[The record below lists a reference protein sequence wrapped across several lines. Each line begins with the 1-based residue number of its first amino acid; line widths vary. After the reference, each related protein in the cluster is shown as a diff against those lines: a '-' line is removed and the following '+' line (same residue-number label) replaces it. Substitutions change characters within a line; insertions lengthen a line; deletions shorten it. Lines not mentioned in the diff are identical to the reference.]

1 MELYQYMSLVFL
13 ELLYWEDKMTKK
25 FNNVYISDSFTIAS
39 IYEKNGPLKDYFD
52 LVYDKDLY
60 YGCDTFEKAEEKMLS
75 NSISRLLNK
84 AKLIDKDIDYV
95 ISGDLQNQIAAS
107 DYALRDF
114 NIPFLGIFSA
124 CATFGE
130 GLLLGANLIEG
141 KMAKNIIVSTSS
153 HNMVAERQF
162 RNPTEY
168 GTPKKKTA
176 TFTSTGA
183 VSMLLSNKKN
193 KIRVVSATP
202 GIVQDKGITDVNN
215 MGAVMAIAV
224 ADTLMR
230 HFKDLKIE
238 PEYYDLILTG
248 DLGVYG
254 KEILTEYMAD
264 YGYDLYKNYND
275 CGLILYDR
283 DKQPVFA
290 GASGPSSSALT
301 LSSYVLVEM
310 LKGKYKRVLI
320 VPTGAIF
327 SPTRVF
333 QKDSIP
339 SIAHAI
345 GLEVVN

>member
-1 MELYQYMSLVFL
+1 
-13 ELLYWEDKMTKK
+13 MTKK
-25 FNNVYISDSFTIAS
+25 FNNVYIKDSYTIAGV
-39 IYEKNGPLKDYFD
+39 YEKDGPIKEYFD
-52 LVYDKDLY
+52 FIYDKDLY

-75 NSISRLLNK
+75 NSISKLISR
-84 AKLIDKDIDYV
+84 AKLIDSDIDYI
-95 ISGDLQNQIAAS
+95 ISGDLQNQIASS
-107 DYALRDF
+107 DYAMRDF

-130 GLLLGANLIEG
+130 GLGIAANFIEG

-168 GTPKKKTA
+168 GAPKKKTS

-183 VSMLLSNKKN
+183 ASILLTNKKS
-193 KIRVVSATP
+193 KIKLTSVTF

-215 MGAVMAIAV
+215 MGAVMAIAA
-224 ADTLMR
+224 ADTIKR
-230 HFKDLKIE
+230 HLKDLNIK
-238 PEYYDLILTG
+238 PDYYDLILTG
-248 DLGVYG
+248 DLGIYG
-254 KEILTEYMAD
+254 KEILIEYLKD
-264 YGYDLYKNYND
+264 QKIDISKNYND

-283 DKQPVFA
+283 NKQNVFA
-290 GASGPSSSALT
+290 GASGPCSSALT
-301 LSSYVLVEM
+301 LSSYILKEM
-310 LKGKYKRVLI
+310 ANGKYQKVLI

-345 GLEVVN
+345 SLEVTE

>member
-1 MELYQYMSLVFL
+1 
-13 ELLYWEDKMTKK
+13 MTKK
-25 FNNVYISDSFTIAS
+25 FNNVYIKDSYTIAGV
-39 IYEKNGPLKDYFD
+39 YEKDGPIKEYFD
-52 LVYDKDLY
+52 FIYNKDLY

-75 NSISRLLNK
+75 NSISKLISR
-84 AKLIDKDIDYV
+84 AKLIDSDIDYI
-95 ISGDLQNQIAAS
+95 ISGDLQNQIASS
-107 DYALRDF
+107 DYAMRDF

-130 GLLLGANLIEG
+130 GLGIAANFIEG

-168 GTPKKKTA
+168 GAPKKKTS

-183 VSMLLSNKKN
+183 ASILLTNKKS
-193 KIRVVSATP
+193 KIKLTSATF

-215 MGAVMAIAV
+215 MGAVMAIAA
-224 ADTLMR
+224 ADTIKR
-230 HFKDLKIE
+230 HLKDLNIK
-238 PEYYDLILTG
+238 PDYYDLILTG
-248 DLGVYG
+248 DLGIYG
-254 KEILTEYMAD
+254 KEILIEYLKD
-264 YGYDLYKNYND
+264 QKIDISKNYND

-283 DKQPVFA
+283 DKQNVFA
-290 GASGPSSSALT
+290 GASGPCSSALT
-301 LSSYVLVEM
+301 LSSYILKEM
-310 LKGKYKRVLI
+310 ANGKYQKVLI

-345 GLEVVN
+345 SLEVTE

>member
-1 MELYQYMSLVFL
+1 
-13 ELLYWEDKMTKK
+13 MTKK
-25 FNNVYISDSFTIAS
+25 FNNVYIKDSYTIAGV
-39 IYEKNGPLKDYFD
+39 YEKDGPIKEYFD
-52 LVYDKDLY
+52 FIYDKDLY

-75 NSISRLLNK
+75 NSISKLISR
-84 AKLIDKDIDYV
+84 AKLIDSDIDYI
-95 ISGDLQNQIAAS
+95 ISGDLQNQIASS
-107 DYALRDF
+107 DYAMRDF

-130 GLLLGANLIEG
+130 GLGIAANFIEG

-168 GTPKKKTA
+168 GAPKKKTS

-183 VSMLLSNKKN
+183 ASILLTNKKS
-193 KIRVVSATP
+193 KIKLTSVTF

-215 MGAVMAIAV
+215 MGAVMAIAA
-224 ADTLMR
+224 ADTIKR
-230 HFKDLKIE
+230 HLKDLNIK
-238 PEYYDLILTG
+238 PDYYDLILTG
-248 DLGVYG
+248 DLGIYG
-254 KEILTEYMAD
+254 KEILIEYLKD
-264 YGYDLYKNYND
+264 QKIDISKNYND

-283 DKQPVFA
+283 DKQNVFA
-290 GASGPSSSALT
+290 GASGPCSSALT
-301 LSSYVLVEM
+301 LSSYILKEM
-310 LKGKYKRVLI
+310 ANGKYQKVLI

-345 GLEVVN
+345 SLEVTE

>member
-1 MELYQYMSLVFL
+1 
-13 ELLYWEDKMTKK
+13 MTRK
-25 FNNVYISDSFTIAS
+25 FNNVYIEDSFTIAGV
-39 IYEKNGPLKDYFD
+39 YEKDGPIASYID
-52 LVYDKDLY
+52 LIYDKDLY

-75 NSISRLLNK
+75 NSISKLLSRVK
-84 AKLIDKDIDYV
+84 MIDKDIDYV
-95 ISGDLQNQIAAS
+95 ISGDLQNQIASS
-107 DYALRDF
+107 DYAMRDF

-130 GLLLGANLIEG
+130 GLFLAANLIEG

-168 GTPKKKTA
+168 GAPKKKTS

-183 VSMLLSNKKN
+183 ASILLTNKKS
-193 KIRVVSATP
+193 KIKVTSATL

-215 MGAVMAIAV
+215 MGAVMAIAA
-224 ADTLMR
+224 ADTLKR
-230 HFKDLKIE
+230 HFKDLDIK
-238 PEYYDLILTG
+238 PDYYDLILTG
-248 DLGVYG
+248 DLGIYG
-254 KEILTEYMAD
+254 KEILIEYLKD
-264 YGYDLYKNYND
+264 YNYDISNNYND

-283 DKQPVFA
+283 DKQEVFA

-301 LSSYVLVEM
+301 LCSYILKEM
-310 LKGKYKRVLI
+310 HNGKYKRILI

-345 GLEVVN
+345 SLEAIN

>member
-1 MELYQYMSLVFL
+1 
-13 ELLYWEDKMTKK
+13 MTKK
-25 FNNVYISDSFTIAS
+25 FNNVYILDSYTIAS
-39 IYEKNGPLKDYFD
+39 VYEANGPISEYFD

-60 YGCDTFEKAEEKMLS
+60 YGSSTFEKAEEKMLED
-75 NSISRLLNK
+75 SISSVMKKVSLL
-84 AKLIDKDIDYV
+84 DSDIDYV
-95 ISGDLQNQIAAS
+95 ISGDLENQIAAS
-107 DYALRDF
+107 DYAMRNF
-114 NIPFLGIFSA
+114 SIPFMGIFSA

-130 GLLLGANLIEG
+130 GLFIGSNLIDG

-168 GTPKKKTA
+168 GAPKKKTA

-183 VSMLLSNKKN
+183 ASLILTNKKS
-193 KIRVVSATP
+193 KIKVTSGTL

-215 MGAVMAIAV
+215 MGGVMAIAA
-224 ADTLMR
+224 ADTLIR
-230 HFKDLKIE
+230 HFKDLKIK
-238 PEYYDLILTG
+238 PDYYDLILTG
-248 DLGVYG
+248 DLGIYG
-254 KEILTEYMAD
+254 KQILIEYLSEF
-264 YGYDLYKNYND
+264 GYDISKNYND

-283 DKQPVFA
+283 EKQPVFA
-290 GASGPSSSALT
+290 GASGPASSALV
-301 LSSYVLVEM
+301 LSSYILKEM
-310 LKGKYKRVLI
+310 EKGKYRRVLI

-345 GLEVVN
+345 GLEAL

>member
-1 MELYQYMSLVFL
+1 
-13 ELLYWEDKMTKK
+13 MTTK
-25 FNNVYISDSFTIAS
+25 FNNVYVKDAYTIAG
-39 IYEKNGPLKDYFD
+39 IYEKDGPLKDYFD
-52 LVYDKDLY
+52 FIYDKDLY
-60 YGCDTFEKAEEKMLS
+60 YGCDTFEKAEEKMLA
-75 NSISRLLNK
+75 NSIS
-84 AKLIDKDIDYV
+84 KLISRTKIIDSDIDYI

-107 DYALRDF
+107 DYAVRDF

-130 GLLLGANLIEG
+130 GLAIGANFIEG

-168 GTPKKKTA
+168 GAPKKKTA

-183 VSMLLSNKKN
+183 ASLLLTNKKTN
-193 KIRVVSATP
+193 IKLTSATI
-202 GIVQDKGITDVNN
+202 GTVQDKGITDVNN
-215 MGAVMAIAV
+215 MGAVMAIAA
-224 ADTLMR
+224 ADTIKR
-230 HFKDLKIE
+230 HLRDLKIK
-238 PEYYDLILTG
+238 PDYYDLILTG
-248 DLGVYG
+248 DLGAYG
-254 KEILTEYMAD
+254 KEILIEYLKD
-264 YGYDLYKNYND
+264 SKIDITKNYND

-283 DKQPVFA
+283 NKQNVFA

-301 LSSYVLVEM
+301 LSAYILKEM
-310 LKGKYKRVLI
+310 ASGKFRKVLI

-345 GLEVVN
+345 SLEVIE

>member
-1 MELYQYMSLVFL
+1 
-13 ELLYWEDKMTKK
+13 MTKK
-25 FNNVYISDSFTIAS
+25 FNNVYIKDAYTIAGV
-39 IYEKNGPLKDYFD
+39 YEKDGPLKEYFD
-52 LVYDKDLY
+52 FIYDKDLY

-75 NSISRLLNK
+75 NSISKLISR
-84 AKLIDKDIDYV
+84 AKLIDSDIDYI

-107 DYALRDF
+107 DYAMRDY

-130 GLLLGANLIEG
+130 GLAIGANFIEG
-141 KMAKNIIVSTSS
+141 KQAKNVIVATSS

-168 GTPKKKTA
+168 GAPKKKTA
-176 TFTSTGA
+176 TFTSTGVA
-183 VSMLLSNKKN
+183 SLLLTNKKTN
-193 KIRVVSATP
+193 IKLTSATI
-202 GIVQDKGITDVNN
+202 GTVQDKGITDVNN
-215 MGAVMAIAV
+215 MGAVMAIAA
-224 ADTLMR
+224 ADTIKR
-230 HFKDLKIE
+230 HLKDLNIK
-238 PEYYDLILTG
+238 PDYYDLILTG
-248 DLGVYG
+248 DLGIYG
-254 KEILTEYMAD
+254 KEILIEYLKD
-264 YGYDLYKNYND
+264 SKIDISKNYND

-283 DKQPVFA
+283 DKQNVFA

-301 LSSYVLVEM
+301 LSSYILKEM
-310 LKGKYKRVLI
+310 TKGKFRKVLI

-345 GLEVVN
+345 SLEVIN